1 MTPRLQCPPHTNPP
15 HPYPPHSYDN
25 TSNAPHNAE
34 ECRHEIFNF
43 FLEFPDWK
51 QFLEQLEE
59 ISKFKNI
66 SEELQEG
73 LQNISDV
80 SFLPCQNVLF
90 DLPLYYIGK

>member
-1 MTPRLQCPPHTNPP
+1 MTTPPITHTN
-15 HPYPPHSYDN
+15 PPHSYDN

-43 FLEFPDWK
+43 FLEFPTWEK
-51 QFLEQLEE
+51 FLEQLEDIPE
-59 ISKFKNI
+59 LKNI

-80 SFLPCQNVLF
+80 SFLPFQNVLL